1 MKFSFSLLSICV
13 LSLLL
18 IYSCSTEE
26 EDTTPPPRVV
36 ASPEPEPPAPTKY
49 TLTVT
54 AGEGGTVSTEGGT
67 YDEGTNV
74 TVTATPSEGYEF
86 IGWEGDDTGSSN
98 LSITLNSNTT
108 LQALF
113 QRLLFISKSEIFSSV
128 NMSTSY
134 YNGHKNFVRY
144 THGLDNRN
152 FLIEGYEE
160 NSSGQASS
168 EYWSSFNNTTNLGG
182 GVVSSSSVEQL

>member
-1 MKFSFSLLSICV
+1 VKKLLYP
-13 LSLLL
+13 LSLILTAFL
-18 IYSCSTEE
+18 ILYSCSPDEETEAPTSTVQS
-26 EDTTPPPRVV
+26 TT
-36 ASPEPEPPAPTKY
+36 PEPEPETPAPVLVQY
-49 TLTVT
+49 TLTAT
-54 AGEGGTVSTEGGT
+54 AGEGGSVSSEGGT

-128 NMSTSY
+128 Y
-134 YNGHKNFVRY
+134 
-144 THGLDNRN
+144 
-152 FLIEGYEE
+152 
-160 NSSGQASS
+160 
-168 EYWSSFNNTTNLGG
+168 
-182 GVVSSSSVEQL
+182 